1 MEKKTLLSIIL
12 VIFTIGCISFFSR
25 QSTDQDTVLLLPG
38 LEEVLEEV
46 NLISFQSSQPES
58 LLTIKKE
65 PEGWIVIEA
74 GGYPADL
81 DKLFGFFVGQ
91 VMKLSGGKAN
101 PQLTNEILKKLLKG

>member
-1 MEKKTLLSIIL
+1 MEKKILLSIIL
-12 VIFTIGCISFFSR
+12 VIFSIGFISFFSQ

-46 NLISFQSSQPES
+46 NLISFQSAQPES

-65 PEGWIVIEA
+65 PTGWVVIEA

-81 DKLFGFFVGQ
+81 DRLSGFFRDLSQLRVLERKTKKEQNSEQQ
-91 VMKLSGGKAN
+91 VVRK
-101 PQLTNEILKKLLKG
+101 